1 MIVLVSA
8 CQWSAGAEEWWAGWA
23 GSAGIIPPPGGEEGF
38 RGESAGTRGAARLA
52 VRSARSGGAGCL
64 EEAAAYFAR
73 GGAEVAPGV
82 GGHWS
87 PGARLPGLC
96 WCAGGAGVP
105 GGRATTSRRAGCRR
119 LPPDDAD
126 WSFSSGLSS
135 VPRTEPCGYRRVTA
149 ALRPRGRGRVG
160 RGTVRTRP
168 CVPRA
173 RQASAPPKGPAPPL
187 PGRRARGSRPD
198 LVRRGSRR
206 QQARDEVG
214 GRYPPV
220 SEPGEEGSIC
230 LTTVPGLLHQEGG
243 RVRHWG
249 DNARHRP
256 LVCEAIDMAARRCP
270 TRRDKTIFHPAPGRG
285 SPARLRPARQAPEG
299 LRHSSFGGQDRGV
312 LGGCPGGG
320 RRVRP

>member
-1 MIVLVSA
+1 M
-8 CQWSAGAEEWWAGWA
+8 
-23 GSAGIIPPPGGEEGF
+23 
-38 RGESAGTRGAARLA
+38 
-52 VRSARSGGAGCL
+52 
-64 EEAAAYFAR
+64 
-73 GGAEVAPGV
+73 
-82 GGHWS
+82 
-87 PGARLPGLC
+87 
-96 WCAGGAGVP
+96 
-105 GGRATTSRRAGCRR
+105 
-119 LPPDDAD
+119 
-126 WSFSSGLSS
+126 
-135 VPRTEPCGYRRVTA
+135 PRTEPCGYRRVTA

-173 RQASAPPKGPAPPL
+173 RQAAAPPKGPAPPL

-243 RVRHWG
+243 RLRHWG
-249 DNARHRP
+249 DHARHRP

-320 RRVRP
+320 RRVRPSKERKSPRQWCTPPDARPSTTLPPGSSPVHKSDASSLGARVPDAGRGRTRSGKQ